1 MGECVA
7 TSCGALLQEIKEQN
21 FPPKKWLVFRVLE
34 LKTRE
39 KWRRSLTKKM
49 GLVARCIYSLSLTE
63 TGNFGAPASFNA
75 LLTEAVTLYEP
86 PRVID

>member
-7 TSCGALLQEIKEQN
+7 TSCSALLQEIQEKN

-39 KWRRSLTKKM
+39 KWRSCEAEDGGGR
-49 GLVARCIYSLSLTE
+49 
-63 TGNFGAPASFNA
+63 A
-75 LLTEAVTLYEP
+75 LYL
-86 PRVID
+86 